1 MSQKTYVNGGY
12 AAMFDAKLFL
22 NHLDNGR
29 QTIGRAGRVGN
40 DLNVFVI
47 GEEFLMIA
55 SQDHVERTLFLD
67 WRRNDHLLDPL
78 VKEGL
83 QHGYRQELSRTLH
96 EHFNI

>member
-40 DLNVFVI
+40 DFNVFVI

-55 SQDHVERTLFLD
+55 S
-67 WRRNDHLLDPL
+67 
-78 VKEGL
+78 
-83 QHGYRQELSRTLH
+83 
-96 EHFNI
+96 